1 MRKNLGQESLK
12 MKNKYLA
19 ISMVLGFSIIGHSA
33 LAQMDNRP
41 FSFKGTPGGGIG
53 MSIGGQQAI
62 LNDKILGFR
71 PKNLVKNSSGI
82 LLDVTKGP
90 GSSAIVGNEGN
101 SGFLPKYKGTSYKGD
116 NLEMTAGVFNS
127 YFSPREGSYSGATLA
142 ANISSG
148 SMVSTWTARVV
159 SGAPVSFS
167 PNSSVDGWTALVHT
181 SY

>member
-1 MRKNLGQESLK
+1 

-41 FSFKGTPGGGIG
+41 FSFKGTPDGGIG
-53 MSIGGQQAI
+53 MSVGGQQAI

-71 PKNLVKNSSGI
+71 PKNLVKSSSGI
-82 LLDVTKGP
+82 LLDVARGP
-90 GSSAIVGNEGN
+90 GNSAIVSNEGN

-127 YFSPREGSYSGATLA
+127 YFSPRKGGYSGATLA
-142 ANISSG
+142 SVSSG